1 MDMRWNE
8 ILDLPDEKQREVEL
22 RCALIALGEKCRWNN
37 AQWSGPPRGPAFDEI
52 VKVASSCELG
62 IKLILE
68 LLVVDRH
75 WYWLLALYKATGH
88 VPFPES
94 DAGRLDCICC
104 AWEKWG
110 IEKGLISEHL
120 VDTDRKIRELLDI
133 E

>member
-1 MDMRWNE
+1 MRWSE

-37 AQWSGPPRGPAFDEI
+37 AGWSGPPRGVAFDEI
-52 VKVASSCELG
+52 VKVASSGELG

-75 WYWLLALYKATGH
+75 WYWLLALHKGTGE
-88 VPFPES
+88 VPFQES
-94 DAGRLDCICC
+94 DAGRLDRICW
-104 AWEKWG
+104 AWERWG
-110 IEKGLISEHL
+110 IEKGLITSHL
-120 VDTDRKIRELLDI
+120 VDTGRKIREILEL